1 LVRML
6 AAEAVQYEA
15 YPMKQGISILENV
28 LGFDLATQILVG
40 AVEDKR
46 SLTKINPYELIG
58 IPPNMMP
65 SYSKKESAKTATSE
79 SFIAMD

>member
-1 LVRML
+1 ML

-46 SLTKINPYELIG
+46 SLTKINPY
-58 IPPNMMP
+58 
-65 SYSKKESAKTATSE
+65 
-79 SFIAMD
+79 